1 MLVDKRTCVM
11 LDEAKCKPGNRLEK
25 GVRVLY
31 NFKPVV
37 VAHTCNSS
45 TKEAET
51 GGLQDWS

>member
-1 MLVDKRTCVM
+1 MQAGKQAGEV
-11 LDEAKCKPGNRLEK
+11 GQS
-25 GVRVLY
+25 LY

-51 GGLQDWS
+51 GGILQDQGELGPHSKF